1 MWIRGGSHRD
11 SVLRRAVLGGVRFLG
26 RALIGPVVRWERR
39 RATIRSLSSLD
50 DRMLA
55 DIGLWRSEIEQVV
68 YGRIPRRREDA
79 AARPAVEQARPS
91 PEPVR
96 EIRRAA

>member
-1 MWIRGGSHRD
+1 MWIRERSHRD

-39 RATIRSLSSLD
+39 RATIRTLSALD

-55 DIGLWRSEIEQVV
+55 DIGISRTEIEQLAL
-68 YGRIPRRREDA
+68 GRLPPRSDPLVSPIRHQPAPPQEMRKA
-79 AARPAVEQARPS
+79 A
-91 PEPVR
+91 
-96 EIRRAA
+96 